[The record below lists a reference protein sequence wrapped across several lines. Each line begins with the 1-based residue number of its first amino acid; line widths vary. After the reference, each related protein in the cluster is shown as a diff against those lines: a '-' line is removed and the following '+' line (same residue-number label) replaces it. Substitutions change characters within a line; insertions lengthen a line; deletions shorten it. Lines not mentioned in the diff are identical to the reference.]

1 MLKNL
6 CLIATVLFFS
16 ISNYAQN
23 ACSTYYPF
31 KDGVKFEMTT
41 YDAKDKVSGN
51 VKYEIKDATDDSVV
65 LFNEVFDDKGTSVLS
80 SEVKLICTEDGIS
93 VDFKSLISSAVLE
106 QYEGMNMD
114 IDISGEN
121 INIPNNLS
129 VGQELPDAELLL
141 TMSMASVNM
150 KMTVNMINRKVVAKE
165 KVTTPAGT
173 FDCFVLNN
181 ETEVN
186 LGMKMKMS
194 SKEWLAKGVG
204 VVKTEEYDDKG
215 KLLSKSV
222 LTKFED

>member
-6 CLIATVLFFS
+6 CLIVTVLFFS
-16 ISNYAQN
+16 ISNYAHN

-51 VKYEIKDATDDSVV
+51 VRYEIKDATDDSVV
-65 LFNEVFDDKGTSVLS
+65 LFNEIFDEKGKSVLS
-80 SEVKLICTEDGIS
+80 SEVKLICTDDGIS

-150 KMTVNMINRKVVAKE
+150 KMTVNMINRKVIAKE

-173 FDCFVLNN
+173 FDCFVISYDHESKMGIKIRGSAKQWYSEN
-181 ETEVN
+181 V
-186 LGMKMKMS
+186 GM
-194 SKEWLAKGVG
+194 
-204 VVKTEEYDDKG
+204 VKQENFNKKG
-215 KLLSKSV
+215 KLMGSTL
-222 LTKFED
+222 LTKFEK